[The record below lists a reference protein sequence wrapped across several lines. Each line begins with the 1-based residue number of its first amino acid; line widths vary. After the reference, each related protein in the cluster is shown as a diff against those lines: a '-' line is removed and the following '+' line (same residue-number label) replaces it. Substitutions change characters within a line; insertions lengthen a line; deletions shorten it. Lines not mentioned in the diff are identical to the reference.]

1 MVTTSSTYA
10 ENLALGGAPAAV
22 HLRRDAR
29 LPQQVLAKIGGQRG
43 PQPGAVM
50 PCGVRWA
57 EAEEVLRG
65 CLDLIAA
72 ALEGLPPSPVP
83 AMSRVRIGD
92 WAAQGVALEAVQHA
106 THAAFRFVLDELS
119 RRATSADSRALAIA
133 GQRLAAVLEEVETSF
148 TTAYL
153 RVVRAATTEHDDS
166 GEVFASALITGA
178 AMTSSWTRSSRFVL
192 SESYT
197 VLALA
202 QEHGVADTAGHRET
216 WLRRL
221 RVELASLPDG
231 SPPALL
237 GVGGGTLLIGDEDL
251 GAIDVSD
258 LYERLQAATAE
269 TPLRFGLVHAQ
280 TDHLPEATRQAHE
293 LVDLAARL
301 YRPPGVYRMSDLV
314 VEYQVTRPGP
324 GRRQVAAVL
333 DPLRDQPELLETLI
347 VHIRNKRNRRRTAG
361 ILHLHPNTVDY
372 RLRRVA
378 VHTGLD
384 PATVHGLWYLQA
396 ALVASAYEANTASVT
411 EAGSSTETD
420 NDSPQQ

>member
-1 MVTTSSTYA
+1 MATTSSPYA
-10 ENLALGGAPAAV
+10 ESLAFGGASAAV

-29 LPQQVLAKIGGQRG
+29 LSQQVLAKIGGQRG

-65 CLDLIAA
+65 CLDLIVA
-72 ALEGLPPSPVP
+72 ALQGLPPSAVP
-83 AMSRVRIGD
+83 AMVTARIGD

-106 THAAFRFVLDELS
+106 THTAFRFVLDELS
-119 RRATSADSRALAIA
+119 RRATSADSRALAVA

-153 RVVRAATTEHDDS
+153 RVVRAEAAEHDDS

-178 AMTSSWTRSSRFVL
+178 AMTSTWTRSSRFVL

-202 QEHGVADTAGHRET
+202 AEHGVADAAGHREA

-221 RVELASLPDG
+221 RAELASLPHG

-237 GVGGGTLLIGDEDL
+237 GVGGGTVLIGEEDL
-251 GAIDVSD
+251 GEIDVSG
-258 LYERLQAATAE
+258 LYERLRAATTG
-269 TPLRFGLVHAQ
+269 TPLRIGLVHAHTEQ
-280 TDHLPEATRQAHE
+280 LPEATRQAHE
-293 LVDLAARL
+293 LVDLAERL
-301 YRPPGVYRMSDLV
+301 YHPPGVYRMSDLV
-314 VEYQVTRPGP
+314 VEYQITRPGP

-333 DPLRDQPELLETLI
+333 DPLRDQPELLQTLI
-347 VHIRNKRNRRRTAG
+347 VHIRNKRNRRRTAR

-372 RLRRVA
+372 RLRRIA

-411 EAGSSTETD
+411 EVGSSD
-420 NDSPQQ
+420 QQ